1 MAKVQEGLVDL
12 ILGPILGPIQQMGN
26 LMELIPKLITMVT
39 EVVMGIKDIFLG
51 LAREFQEF
59 PQGAFYFAVHIA
71 IFIQYLGVFIFTNLF
86 CAMQMIQNFTSCFF
100 WYALDIFGKILY
112 LVPQIFILFFSLL
125 GVPARDIEKQ
135 IWDGLESLDRIVV
148 DASGYHLI
156 HFPKDIRDKCYNC
169 RRLSTSALIGRAAAT
184 FEDINDPILPL
195 MAGGLLDMFNGARR
209 TVNALLSPIGISL

>member
-1 MAKVQEGLVDL
+1 MSDPLSAIVSFLA
-12 ILGPILGPIQQMGN
+12 M
-26 LMELIPKLITMVT
+26 IPKLITIIT

-59 PQGAFYFAVHIA
+59 PQGAYYFGVHIA

-112 LVPQIFILFFSLL
+112 LVPQVFILFFSLL

-135 IWDGLESLDRIVV
+135 IWDGLESIDRIVV

-156 HFPKDIRDKCYNC
+156 HFPKSIRDKCYNC
-169 RRLSTSALIGRAAAT
+169 KRLSTNALIGRAADA

-195 MAGGLLDMFNGARR
+195 MTGGLMDMFNGARR
-209 TVNALLSPIGISL
+209 SINALLSPIGIRI

>member
-1 MAKVQEGLVDL
+1 MANIQEGFIDQ
-12 ILGPILGPIQQMGN
+12 ILGPIIGPITQMGN
-26 LMELIPKLITMVT
+26 LMEMLPKLFQIIT

-59 PQGAFYFAVHIA
+59 PQGAFYLGVHLA
-71 IFIQYLGVFIFTNLF
+71 IFIQYLGVFAFTNLF

-112 LVPQIFILFFSLL
+112 LVPQVFILFFSLL

-156 HFPKDIRDKCYNC
+156 HFSKDVRDRCYNC
-169 RRLSTSALIGRAAAT
+169 KRLSTSALIGRAADT
-184 FEDINDPILPL
+184 FNDINDPILPL
-195 MAGGLLDMFNGARR
+195 MTGGLLDMFNGARR
-209 TVNALLSPIGISL
+209 SVNAVLSPIGISV

>member
-1 MAKVQEGLVDL
+1 MANPLKAIGSFLK
-12 ILGPILGPIQQMGN
+12 M
-26 LMELIPKLITMVT
+26 IPKLISIIT

-59 PQGAFYFAVHIA
+59 PQGAYYFGVHVA
-71 IFIQYLGVFIFTNLF
+71 IFIQYLGVFMFTNLF

-112 LVPQIFILFFSLL
+112 LVPQVFILFFSLL

-156 HFPKDIRDKCYNC
+156 HFPKSIRDKCYNC
-169 RRLSTSALIGRAAAT
+169 KRLSTNALIGRAADA

-195 MAGGLLDMFNGARR
+195 MTGGLVDMFNGARR
-209 TVNALLSPIGISL
+209 SVNALLSPIGVRI

>member
-1 MAKVQEGLVDL
+1 MSNPLSAIVSFLK
-12 ILGPILGPIQQMGN
+12 M
-26 LMELIPKLITMVT
+26 IPKLITIIT

-59 PQGAFYFAVHIA
+59 PQGAYYFGVHVA
-71 IFIQYLGVFIFTNLF
+71 IFIQYLGVFMFTNLF

-112 LVPQIFILFFSLL
+112 LVPQVFILFFSLL

-148 DASGYHLI
+148 DATGYHLI
-156 HFPKDIRDKCYNC
+156 HFPKSIRDKCYNC
-169 RRLSTSALIGRAAAT
+169 KRLSTNALIGKAADA

-195 MAGGLLDMFNGARR
+195 MTGGLMDMFNGARR
-209 TVNALLSPIGISL
+209 SVNALLSPIGVRI

>member
-1 MAKVQEGLVDL
+1 MVKALKAIGTFLK
-12 ILGPILGPIQQMGN
+12 M
-26 LMELIPKLITMVT
+26 IPKLIKIITG
-39 EVVMGIKDIFLG
+39 VVMGIKDIFLG

-59 PQGAFYFAVHIA
+59 PQGAYYFGVHIA
-71 IFIQYLGVFIFTNLF
+71 IFIQYLGVFMFTNLF

-112 LVPQIFILFFSLL
+112 LVPQIFILFFTLL

-156 HFPKDIRDKCYNC
+156 HFPKSIRDKCYNC
-169 RRLSTSALIGRAAAT
+169 KRLSTNALIGRAADA

-195 MAGGLLDMFNGARR
+195 MTGGLVDMFNGARR
-209 TVNALLSPIGISL
+209 SVNALLSPIGVRI

>member
-1 MAKVQEGLVDL
+1 MSNPLSAIVSFLK
-12 ILGPILGPIQQMGN
+12 M
-26 LMELIPKLITMVT
+26 IPKLITIIT

-59 PQGAFYFAVHIA
+59 PQGAYYFGVHVA
-71 IFIQYLGVFIFTNLF
+71 IFIQYLGVFMFTNLF

-112 LVPQIFILFFSLL
+112 LVPQVFILFFSLL

-156 HFPKDIRDKCYNC
+156 HFPKSIRDKCYNC
-169 RRLSTSALIGRAAAT
+169 KRLSTNALIGKAADA

-195 MAGGLLDMFNGARR
+195 MTGGLMDMFNGARR
-209 TVNALLSPIGISL
+209 SVNALLSPIGVRI

>member
-1 MAKVQEGLVDL
+1 MSNPLSAIVSFLK
-12 ILGPILGPIQQMGN
+12 M
-26 LMELIPKLITMVT
+26 IPKLITIIT

-59 PQGAFYFAVHIA
+59 PQGAYYFGVHVA
-71 IFIQYLGVFIFTNLF
+71 IFIQYLGVFMFTNLF

-112 LVPQIFILFFSLL
+112 LVPQVFILFFSLL

-156 HFPKDIRDKCYNC
+156 HFPKSIRDKCYNC
-169 RRLSTSALIGRAAAT
+169 KRLSTNALIGRAADA

-195 MAGGLLDMFNGARR
+195 MTGGLVDMFNGARR
-209 TVNALLSPIGISL
+209 SVNALLSPIGVRI

>member
-1 MAKVQEGLVDL
+1 MVKALKAIGTFLK
-12 ILGPILGPIQQMGN
+12 M
-26 LMELIPKLITMVT
+26 IPKLIKIITG
-39 EVVMGIKDIFLG
+39 VVMGIKDIFLG

-59 PQGAFYFAVHIA
+59 PQGAYYFGVHVA
-71 IFIQYLGVFIFTNLF
+71 IFIQYLGVFMFTNLF

-112 LVPQIFILFFSLL
+112 LVPQIFILFFTLL

-156 HFPKDIRDKCYNC
+156 HFPKSIRDKCYNC
-169 RRLSTSALIGRAAAT
+169 KRLSTNALIGRAADA

-195 MAGGLLDMFNGARR
+195 MTGGLVDMFNGARR
-209 TVNALLSPIGISL
+209 SVNALLSPIGVRI

>member
-1 MAKVQEGLVDL
+1 MSDPLSAIVSFLA
-12 ILGPILGPIQQMGN
+12 M
-26 LMELIPKLITMVT
+26 IPKLITIIT

-59 PQGAFYFAVHIA
+59 PQGAYYFGVHIA

-112 LVPQIFILFFSLL
+112 LVPQVFILFFSLL

-135 IWDGLESLDRIVV
+135 IWDGLESIDRIVV

-156 HFPKDIRDKCYNC
+156 HFPKSIRDKCYNC
-169 RRLSTSALIGRAAAT
+169 KRLSTNALIGRAADA

-195 MAGGLLDMFNGARR
+195 MTGGLMDMFNGARR
-209 TVNALLSPIGISL
+209 SVNALLSPIGIRI

>member
-1 MAKVQEGLVDL
+1 
-12 ILGPILGPIQQMGN
+12 
-26 LMELIPKLITMVT
+26 
-39 EVVMGIKDIFLG
+39 MGIKDIFLG

-59 PQGAFYFAVHIA
+59 PQGAYYFGVHVA
-71 IFIQYLGVFIFTNLF
+71 IFIQYLGVFMFTNLF

-112 LVPQIFILFFSLL
+112 LVPQIFILFFTLL

-156 HFPKDIRDKCYNC
+156 HFPKSIRDKCYNC
-169 RRLSTSALIGRAAAT
+169 KRLSTNALIGRAADA

-195 MAGGLLDMFNGARR
+195 MTGGLMDMFNGARR
-209 TVNALLSPIGISL
+209 SVNALLSPIGVRI

>member
-1 MAKVQEGLVDL
+1 MSNPLSAIVSFLK
-12 ILGPILGPIQQMGN
+12 M
-26 LMELIPKLITMVT
+26 IPKLITIIT

-59 PQGAFYFAVHIA
+59 PQGAYYFGVHVA
-71 IFIQYLGVFIFTNLF
+71 IFIQYLGVFMFTNLF

-112 LVPQIFILFFSLL
+112 LVPQIFILFFTLL

-156 HFPKDIRDKCYNC
+156 HFPKSIRDKCYNC
-169 RRLSTSALIGRAAAT
+169 KRLSTNALIGRAADA

-195 MAGGLLDMFNGARR
+195 MTGGLMDMFNGARR
-209 TVNALLSPIGISL
+209 SVNALLSPIGVRI

>member
-1 MAKVQEGLVDL
+1 MADPLKAIGTFLK
-12 ILGPILGPIQQMGN
+12 M
-26 LMELIPKLITMVT
+26 IPKLITIIT

-59 PQGAFYFAVHIA
+59 PQGAYYFGVHVA
-71 IFIQYLGVFIFTNLF
+71 IFIQYLGVFMFTNLF

-112 LVPQIFILFFSLL
+112 LVPQIFILFFTLL

-156 HFPKDIRDKCYNC
+156 HFPKSIRDKCYNC
-169 RRLSTSALIGRAAAT
+169 KRLSTNALIGRAADA

-195 MAGGLLDMFNGARR
+195 MTGGLMDMFNGARR
-209 TVNALLSPIGISL
+209 SVNALLSPIGVRI